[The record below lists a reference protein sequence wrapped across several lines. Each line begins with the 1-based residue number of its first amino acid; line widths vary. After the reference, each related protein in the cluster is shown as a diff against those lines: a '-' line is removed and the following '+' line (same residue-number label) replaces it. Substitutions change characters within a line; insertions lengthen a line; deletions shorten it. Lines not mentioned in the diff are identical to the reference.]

1 MENNVKENTQ
11 VAVAEEN
18 KAVVAKENNKKV
30 TDYSL
35 GLFGTSD
42 NFIMAM
48 QMAKA
53 LAQSSLVPQEYR
65 GNESNCLIAIDLSQ
79 RLGASPFL
87 VMQNLD
93 VIQGKPSWSAKA
105 LVGMI
110 NASGKYDFELQYDEK
125 NDASGKPFS
134 CQCWTERKGRKVTG
148 PVIDMDMA
156 RAEKWTEKNG
166 SKWKTM
172 PQVMLRY
179 RAASFF
185 SRMNCPEISMGLYTT
200 DEILDGDFKEI
211 KLAKEQSEIINPFA
225 NVPED
230 VVVESEVRNVESEE
244 VVEADGE

>member
-1 MENNVKENTQ
+1 MAENTQ
-11 VAVAEEN
+11 VAVAEE
-18 KAVVAKENNKKV
+18 KKEVVKPQQNNNKV

-42 NFIMAM
+42 NFIMAC

-53 LAQSSLVPQEYR
+53 LASSTLVPNEYR
-65 GNESNCLIAIDLSQ
+65 NSESNCLIAIDLSQ

-105 LVGMI
+105 LIGMI
-110 NASGKYDFELQYDEK
+110 NASGKYDFELQFEEK
-125 NDASGKPFS
+125 NDANGKPFS
-134 CQCWTERKGRKVTG
+134 CQCWTEKKGRKITG

-156 RAEKWTEKNG
+156 RAEKWIDKNG

-200 DEILDGDFKEI
+200 DEIIDGNFKDDS
-211 KLAKEQSEIINPFA
+211 LAKQESEIINPFA
-225 NVPED
+225 TAEPPKD
-230 VVVESEVRNVESEE
+230 IYVESEVSDVAEDVTETDEE
-244 VVEADGE
+244 